1 MSRPLGDA
9 GYERLRRHAESHR
22 EDLVCRLCGEA
33 GLRPA
38 EVTQVTPDSV
48 VPVDD
53 AFLLDI
59 PDRTAFLPADVAHD
73 LRLYVDATD
82 CAPDEPVVDVSPRRV
97 QMLVR
102 EVADRAAEATGDARF
117 ADVSSR
123 DLREQFLLRHL
134 RAGVDPRVVAEAAG
148 FDSVAGLAPYLD
160 EPSGVELAAALAA
173 GDGNDDGELSA
184 RSRAAVA
191 LLATLAGEF
200 ASVTTTD
207 ELFTGLCD
215 RLVAVDG
222 YGSAWV
228 ARATDDGLER
238 RAHAGFDGGVV
249 DTIIADHADDL
260 HAVLRSGTHRVLD
273 LGGDDAAVCVP
284 VGATEG
290 AERLLGVGVA
300 APVGD
305 AETDALVAI
314 SGLAGRA
321 LDAVRRRRRLVA
333 DVITELRFS
342 VRDPGAVLVD
352 LSAGPADRVEVTGVV
367 PGGPGLVL
375 YAVVAG
381 ATPGAVSDAFA
392 DDERVERVRYV
403 DDAADGPVVELAV
416 ASSPALTLADLDAR
430 VESYVAEDGAGSLVA
445 TVAADADVRAV
456 VDALTEQYPA
466 ASLGA
471 KETVERTVDPGA
483 GFSTSLRDDLTE
495 RQAAVL
501 RAAYHGGYFQW
512 PRESTAEEL
521 ADSLD
526 VASPTL
532 HNHLRVAQSKLLD
545 AYFEG

>member
-1 MSRPLGDA
+1 MSRHLGDA

-38 EVTQVTPDSV
+38 EVTQVTPDAV

-53 AFLLDI
+53 AFLLDL

-82 CAPDEPVVDVSPRRV
+82 CAPEEPVVDVSPRRV

-102 EVADRAAEATGDARF
+102 EVADRAAEATGEARF

-123 DLREQFLLRHL
+123 DLRERFLLRHL
-134 RAGVDPRVVAEAAG
+134 RTGVDPRVVAAAAG

-160 EPSGVELAAALAA
+160 DPSGVELAAALAA
-173 GDGNDDGELSA
+173 DGPDDGTLSA

-207 ELFTGLCD
+207 ELSTRLCD

-222 YGSAWV
+222 YESAWV
-228 ARATDDGLER
+228 ARATDDGLAR
-238 RAHAGFDGGVV
+238 QAHAGFDGGVV
-249 DTIIADHADDL
+249 DTILADHADDL

-273 LGGDDAAVCVP
+273 LGGDDVAVCVP
-284 VGATEG
+284 FGATEG

-300 APVGD
+300 RPVDD

-314 SGLAGRA
+314 GGLAGRA
-321 LDAVRRRRRLVA
+321 LDALRRRRRLVA
-333 DVITELRFS
+333 DVVTELRFS
-342 VRDPGAVLVD
+342 VRDPAAVLVD
-352 LSAGPADRVEVTGVV
+352 ISTGPADRVEVTGVV

-381 ATPGAVSDAFA
+381 ATPDAVSDALA

-403 DDAADGPVVELAV
+403 DDAADGPVVELAL
-416 ASSPALTLADLDAR
+416 ASSPALTLVELDAR

>member
-1 MSRPLGDA
+1 MGRPFSDA
-9 GYERLRRHAESHR
+9 GYDRLRRYTESHR

-53 AFLLDI
+53 AFLLDL
-59 PDRTAFLPADVAHD
+59 PDRTAFLPADVEHD
-73 LRLYVDATD
+73 LRLYADATD
-82 CAPDEPVVDVSPRRV
+82 CAPDAPVVDVSTRRV

-102 EVADRAAEATGDARF
+102 EVADRAADATGEPHF

-123 DLREQFLLRHL
+123 DLREQFVLRHL
-134 RAGVDPRVVAEAAG
+134 QGGVDPRVVAAAAG

-160 EPSGVELAAALAA
+160 EPSGVELAASLAA
-173 GDGNDDGELSA
+173 DGPTDGELST
-184 RSRAAVA
+184 RSRDALS
-191 LLATLAGEF
+191 LLATLGEAF
-200 ASVTTTD
+200 ADATTTD
-207 ELFTGLCD
+207 ELYRRLCD
-215 RLVAVDG
+215 RLVAVEG

-228 ARATDDGLER
+228 ARGIDDGLER
-238 RAHAGFDGGVV
+238 RAHAGFDGAVV
-249 DTIIADHADDL
+249 DTLLADHADDL
-260 HAVLRSGTHRVLD
+260 DDVLRSGSSRVLD
-273 LGGDDAAVCVP
+273 LAGDDVAVCLP
-284 VGATEG
+284 FGATEG
-290 AERLLGVGVA
+290 ADRVLGVGVA
-300 APVGD
+300 GPVTD
-305 AETDALVAI
+305 AETDALVAVG
-314 SGLAGRA
+314 GLAGRA
-321 LDAVRRRRRLVA
+321 LDALRRRRRLVA
-333 DVITELRFS
+333 DVVTELRFT
-342 VRDPGAVLVD
+342 VRDTEAVVVD
-352 LSAGPADRVEVTGVV
+352 LSAGPAERVEVTGVV

-381 ATPGAVSDAFA
+381 TTPDAVSDSLA

-403 DDAADGPVVELAV
+403 DDDADGPVLELALS
-416 ASSPALTLADLDAR
+416 ASPALRLVGFDAR
-430 VESYVAEDGAGSLVA
+430 VESYVAEDGVGSLVA
-445 TVAADADVRAV
+445 TVATDADVRAV
-456 VDALTEQYPA
+456 VDGLSEQYPA
-466 ASLGA
+466 SSLAA

-483 GFSTSLRDDLTE
+483 GFSASLRDDLTE

-545 AYFEG
+545 AFFEG